1 MDGSP
6 GYRRRRW
13 GRRFGQD
20 LKKFKINF
28 PTCLGKLL
36 KQNHHPAN
44 LSCSFSS
51 QWRKNSG
58 ELKNSPPNAKDSR
71 KSLVRAK
78 YHGLL
83 RRVAARSSHGR
94 NDGVQEGHNSPG
106 AESLWGRWIT
116 AGSPKSPNNVTS
128 TFFSAVHLLP
138 KDLSFAH
145 GGAKLAS
152 CLGRHLTSLRP

>member
-58 ELKNSPPNAKDSR
+58 ELKNSPPPMPKIPVSLWWELSTMVCWGALMRAVVMAVTTGR
-71 KSLVRAK
+71 KRGTIPRAPNH
-78 YHGLL
+78 Y
-83 RRVAARSSHGR
+83 
-94 NDGVQEGHNSPG
+94 EG
-106 AESLWGRWIT
+106 AEWLRG
-116 AGSPKSPNNVTS
+116 APKSPNNVTS
-128 TFFSAVHLLP
+128 TFFNAVHLLR
-138 KDLSFAH
+138 KDLRFVGPNCPPWIH
-145 GGAKLAS
+145 
-152 CLGRHLTSLRP
+152 HW